1 MKNSHLLA
9 GAAALAAFFLA
20 GCGHLDLAAP
30 GDPNRVVVG
39 SVSFANPSVLP
50 ADAQILVRVM
60 NPHPQPPGT
69 GTTSLTPPGQMP
81 LLNQPITASAVVAAS
96 TQPEE
101 VAEQSIKAGGLSSPV
116 PYKIE
121 YQAEDEVLRRG
132 LNVEVRVSYSGRV
145 QLFNSNQ
152 YSITLPD
159 VKDPH
164 DIEADPMR

>member
-81 LLNQPITASAVVAAS
+81 LLNQPIYRKLFGDLEPQYPVARVLNRAGFYIGCHPGMTFADVDYVV
-96 TQPEE
+96 
-101 VAEQSIKAGGLSSPV
+101 EQFRAYFRQS
-116 PYKIE
+116 
-121 YQAEDEVLRRG
+121 
-132 LNVEVRVSYSGRV
+132 
-145 QLFNSNQ
+145 
-152 YSITLPD
+152 
-159 VKDPH
+159 
-164 DIEADPMR
+164 